1 MITHC
6 KFLLCAYVNVT
17 TASIMQRISTYAYK
31 LDQNLRSHTF
41 KNLTKYHTM
50 GGGGAMKPMEGADGM
65 STFEKA
71 KKRALRGGITGAAA
85 QGVNVLA
92 LMWLRTTMNYQ
103 MANGGGMM
111 QTIKLLYKEGGYLDF
126 TAVWYLL

>member
-1 MITHC
+1 
-6 KFLLCAYVNVT
+6 
-17 TASIMQRISTYAYK
+17 
-31 LDQNLRSHTF
+31 
-41 KNLTKYHTM
+41 
-50 GGGGAMKPMEGADGM
+50 MKPMEDADGM

-111 QTIKLLYKEGGYLDF
+111 QTIKLLYKEGGIHRFYRCLLPALINSQISRFGDTF
-126 TAVWYLL
+126 ANAVIMN